1 MSGFASKN
9 PSSVSLSGN
18 VDISTSLPYSS
29 FYELNVAE
37 LTPVAQCDFIYG
49 INTNINNVLTFAGG
63 TATAVSGV
71 ANVSSGTS
79 SSGSAD
85 VALRRNLKYRPGQGS
100 LSRVTALFGTP
111 ASGNI
116 QIVGPGNAESGYYFG
131 YAGTDFGIF
140 HYENGQREVR
150 KLTVTTGAGTGLVTV
165 TLDGRSV
172 SVPVTGG
179 NNVNRTSYELAKYD
193 YSNVGVGWLADAI
206 DGTVFFISSRPDR
219 YTGSYS
225 VAGASI
231 TGSFSSV
238 IAGSGSTVT
247 FISQSSWNIDKM
259 DGTGQSRMLLDK
271 QKGNVYQVG
280 FQYLGFG
287 NAFFAIEDPETGRPA
302 PVHMIKNANARTTP
316 VLKNPQVSTRAV
328 SVNIGGT
335 SNVTLKTVSM
345 ASFTEG
351 LTKKLDPRYALSFEI
366 DGVDTNG
373 VYQPI
378 GAIKVNRV
386 YNGLTCFGEIDLL
399 RIGAANISTQ
409 QAKNLT
415 VSLFKNV
422 PLSGTPIFRYLSE
435 TNSLISYATLI
446 PGTDS
451 ITTTGYIPLIT
462 FPVASNSSNAITFDL
477 DDLVVANGE
486 IIYIAVKTP
495 ASVDGEVSLNWYEQQ

>member
-1 MSGFASKN
+1 MSGFSSKTFN
-9 PSSVSLSGN
+9 SVGISGP
-18 VDISTSLPYSS
+18 LSS
-29 FYELNVAE
+29 FNELNISE

-49 INTNINNVLTFAGG
+49 VNTNINNILTFAGG
-63 TATAVSGV
+63 TVTAVSGV
-71 ANVSSGTS
+71 ANVNSGISTT
-79 SSGSAD
+79 GSAD

-111 ASGNI
+111 ASGNV

-131 YAGTDFGIF
+131 YAGTSFGIF
-140 HYENGQREVR
+140 HYENSQREVR

-165 TLDGRSV
+165 TLDGTSV

-179 NNVNRTSYELAKYD
+179 NNVNRTSYELSKYD

-206 DGTVFFISSRPDR
+206 DGTVFFISSRPNP

-231 TGSFSSV
+231 TGSFSSI
-238 IAGSGSTVT
+238 IAGSGSSVT
-247 FISQSSWNIDKM
+247 FITQSSWNIDKM
-259 DGTGQSRMLLDK
+259 DGTGQSRMVLDK

-287 NAFFAIEDPETGRPA
+287 NAFFGIEDPETGRIA
-302 PVHMIKNANARTTP
+302 PVHMIKNTNSRTTP
-316 VLKNPQVSTRAV
+316 VLKNPQVTTRAV

-351 LTKKLDPRYALSFEI
+351 LAKKLDPRYAFSF
-366 DGVDTNG
+366 DFTNVNTGG

-386 YNGLTCFGEIDLL
+386 YNGLTSFGEIDLL
-399 RIGAANISTQ
+399 RISGANTTVA

-415 VSLFKNV
+415 VSLFKNL
-422 PLSGTPIFRYLSE
+422 PLSGTPNFQYLSQ
-435 TNSLISYATLI
+435 TNSLVSYATLI

-451 ITTTGYIPLIT
+451 ITTTGYVPLVT
-462 FPVASNSSNAITFDL
+462 FPVAANSSNTITFDL
-477 DDLVVANGE
+477 DDLVVAHGE
-486 IIYIAVKTP
+486 IIYVAIKT
-495 ASVDGEVSLNWYEQQ
+495 SDGVTGEVSLNWYEQQ

>member
-1 MSGFASKN
+1 MSGFSSKTF
-9 PSSVSLSGN
+9 SSVGISGP
-18 VDISTSLPYSS
+18 LSS
-29 FYELNVAE
+29 FNELNIAE

-49 INTNINNVLTFAGG
+49 VNTNVNNILTFAGG
-63 TATAVSGV
+63 TVTAVSGV
-71 ANVSSGTS
+71 ANVSSGVST
-79 SSGSAD
+79 SGSAD

-111 ASGNI
+111 ASGNV

-140 HYENGQREVR
+140 HYENSQREVR

-165 TLDGRSV
+165 TLDGTSV

-179 NNVNRTSYELAKYD
+179 NNVNRTSYELSKYD

-206 DGTVFFISSRPDR
+206 DGTVFFISSRPNP
-219 YTGSYS
+219 YTGSYT

-231 TGSFSSV
+231 TGSFTSV
-238 IAGSGSTVT
+238 IAGSGSSVT

-287 NAFFAIEDPETGRPA
+287 NALFGIEDPETGRIA
-302 PVHMIKNANARTTP
+302 PVHMIKNTNSRTTP
-316 VLKNPQVSTRAV
+316 VLKNPQVTTRAV

-351 LTKKLDPRYALSFEI
+351 LAKKLDPRYAFSFAI
-366 DGVDTNG
+366 NSVDTSNA
-373 VYQPI
+373 YQPI

-386 YNGLTCFGEIDLL
+386 YNGLTSFGEIDLL
-399 RIGAANISTQ
+399 RIAASNTSVSKT
-409 QAKNLT
+409 LT

-422 PLSGTPIFRYLSE
+422 PLTGTPNFQYLGE
-435 TNSLISYATLI
+435 TNSLVSTTTLT

-451 ITTTGYIPLIT
+451 ITINGFIPLVT

-477 DDLVVANGE
+477 DDLVVAHGE
-486 IIYIAVKTP
+486 IIYVAIKT
-495 ASVDGEVSLNWYEQQ
+495 SGQVTGEVSLNWYEQQ

>member
-1 MSGFASKN
+1 MSGFSSKTF
-9 PSSVSLSGN
+9 SSVGISGP
-18 VDISTSLPYSS
+18 LSS
-29 FYELNVAE
+29 FNELNVSE
-37 LTPVAQCDFIYG
+37 LSPVAQCDFIYG
-49 INTNINNVLTFAGG
+49 VNTNINNILTFAGG
-63 TATAVSGV
+63 TVTAVSGV
-71 ANVSSGTS
+71 ANVSSGVSVT
-79 SSGSAD
+79 GSAD

-111 ASGNI
+111 ASGNV

-131 YAGTDFGIF
+131 YAETNFGIF
-140 HYENGQREVR
+140 HYENAQREVR

-179 NNVNRTSYELAKYD
+179 NNVNRTSYELSKYD

-206 DGTVFFISSRPDR
+206 DGTVFFISSRPSP

-225 VAGASI
+225 VAGDSI
-231 TGSFSSV
+231 VGSFSSV

-316 VLKNPQVSTRAV
+316 VLKNPQVTTRAV

-351 LTKKLDPRYALSFEI
+351 QPKKLDPRYAFSFAFSNVST
-366 DGVDTNG
+366 GG
-373 VYQPI
+373 VYQPV
-378 GAIKVNRV
+378 GAVKINRV
-386 YNGLTCFGEIDLL
+386 YNGLTSFGEIDLL
-399 RIGAANISTQ
+399 RIAASNTSV
-409 QAKNLT
+409 AKNLV
-415 VSLFKNV
+415 VSLYKNI
-422 PLSGTPIFRYLSE
+422 PITGTPNFQYLNE
-435 TNSLISYATLI
+435 NSSLVSYATLV

-451 ITTTGYIPLIT
+451 ITTNGFVPLAT
-462 FPVASNSSNAITFDL
+462 FPIASDSSNTITFDL
-477 DDLVVANGE
+477 DDLVVAHGE
-486 IIYIAVKTP
+486 IIIVAIKTDGG
-495 ASVDGEVSLNWYEQQ
+495 VTGEVSLNWYEQQ

>member
-1 MSGFASKN
+1 MSGFSSKTF
-9 PSSVSLSGN
+9 SSVGISGP
-18 VDISTSLPYSS
+18 LSS
-29 FYELNVAE
+29 FNELNIAE

-49 INTNINNVLTFAGG
+49 VNTNINNILTFAGG
-63 TATAVSGV
+63 TVTAVSGV
-71 ANVSSGTS
+71 ANVSSGVST
-79 SSGSAD
+79 SGSAD

-111 ASGNI
+111 ASGNV
-116 QIVGPGNAESGYYFG
+116 QVVGPGNAESGYYFG

-140 HYENGQREVR
+140 HYENSQREVR

-165 TLDGRSV
+165 TLDGTSV

-179 NNVNRTSYELAKYD
+179 NNVNRTSYELSKYD

-206 DGTVFFISSRPDR
+206 DGTVFFISSRPNP

-225 VAGASI
+225 VAGNSI
-231 TGSFSSV
+231 IGSFSSV
-238 IAGSGSTVT
+238 IAGSGSSVT

-259 DGTGQSRMLLDK
+259 DGTGQSRMVLDK

-287 NAFFAIEDPETGRPA
+287 NALFGIEDPETGRIA
-302 PVHMIKNANARTTP
+302 PVHMIKNTNSRTTP
-316 VLKNPQVSTRAV
+316 VLKNPQVTTRAV

-351 LTKKLDPRYALSFEI
+351 LAKKLDPRYALSFAI
-366 DGVDTNG
+366 DSVDTSNA
-373 VYQPI
+373 YQPI

-386 YNGLTCFGEIDLL
+386 YNNLTSFGEIDLL
-399 RIGAANISTQ
+399 RVAASNTST
-409 QAKNLT
+409 AKTLT
-415 VSLFKNV
+415 VSLFKNL
-422 PLSGTPIFRYLSE
+422 PLSGTPNFQYLSQ

-451 ITTTGYIPLIT
+451 ITTTGYIPLVT
-462 FPVASNSSNAITFDL
+462 FPIASNNSNSVTFDL
-477 DDLVVANGE
+477 DDLVVAHGE
-486 IIYIAVKTP
+486 IIYVAIKT
-495 ASVDGEVSLNWYEQQ
+495 SGQVTGEVSLNWYEQQ